1 MSGDR
6 ISAQVRW
13 TVAVKRGISEY
24 RILTEMTEQAAITR
38 LVQIGLDAE
47 YKRLGIEKDPA
58 YAAAGLLLVLGRS
71 WEDDLS
77 DEELTAFAQ
86 ARAALGR
93 LTQLRSRDPQ

>member
-6 ISAQVRW
+6 ISASVRW
-13 TVAVKRGISEY
+13 PVAIKRGISEY
-24 RILTEMTEQAAITR
+24 RQLTEMTEQAALTR

-58 YAAAGLLLVLGRS
+58 RTAGELLLVLGRS

-77 DEELTAFAQ
+77 DEELTAFAR

-93 LTQLRSRDPQ
+93 LAQLRSRDPQ